1 MAKELRKLNFEVFGN
16 PDVCIISF
24 THKKHSANGVQKFM
38 KKKGWGLAL
47 LQKPLSI
54 HFSFTPLNCL
64 KKDELLKDLKEC
76 CDYLD
81 KNTEKDTASS

>member
-1 MAKELRKLNFEVFGN
+1 VFGE
-16 PDVCIISF
+16 PKVCIISF
-24 THKKHSANGVQKFM
+24 KHKKYSVKTVYKFM
-38 KKKGWGLAL
+38 KKRGWGLSL

-76 CDYLD
+76 CEYLE
-81 KNTEKDTASS
+81 KNGSTA